1 MERAQGAAYIGGDNH
16 LLDYWEEYKKMMEE
30 TKLLDDYLEE
40 ECPRNYDG
48 TFVTLNN
55 LKALGTI
62 DQNEEYF
69 VLDGEEEAEWL
80 RTAGLGQLTEAWKA
94 GREVQ
99 PEELGAALR
108 PLSRAQAEA
117 VERRVK
123 SLNHTVKQRFNQRQ
137 RVRKPDIRDVFKD
150 VEVRTAINCRP
161 IKRQIVSYFHWNFRC
176 RVQAHGRVA
185 LHPIL

>member
-1 MERAQGAAYIGGDNH
+1 MERAHSTYIGSDNF
-16 LLDYWEEYKKMMEE
+16 LDYWEEYQKMMEE

-48 TFVTLNN
+48 MYFLLSIFF
-55 LKALGTI
+55 LKLI
-62 DQNEEYF
+62 LIKKENWLF
-69 VLDGEEEAEWL
+69 KDGEEEAEWL

-99 PEELGAALR
+99 PDELGAALR

-117 VERRVK
+117 VKRRVR
-123 SLNHTVKQRFNQRQ
+123 SLNHTVKHRFNQRQ

-150 VEVRTAINCRP
+150 VEVQ
-161 IKRQIVSYFHWNFRC
+161 IKLYNY
-176 RVQAHGRVA
+176 
-185 LHPIL
+185 

>member
-1 MERAQGAAYIGGDNH
+1 MERAHSTYIGSDNF
-16 LLDYWEEYKKMMEE
+16 LDYWEEYQKMMEE

-48 TFVTLNN
+48 M
-55 LKALGTI
+55 
-62 DQNEEYF
+62 YF
-69 VLDGEEEAEWL
+69 LLSIFFFKLILIKKENWLFKDGEEEAEWL

-99 PEELGAALR
+99 PDELGAALR

-117 VERRVK
+117 VKRRVR
-123 SLNHTVKQRFNQRQ
+123 SLNHTVKHRFNQRQ

-150 VEVRTAINCRP
+150 VEVQ
-161 IKRQIVSYFHWNFRC
+161 IKLYNY
-176 RVQAHGRVA
+176 
-185 LHPIL
+185 